1 VSVYTTALDF
11 TLPPRLEAHEPP
23 EARGLPRDG
32 VRMLVGR
39 RASGEVSDQRFR
51 DLPSV
56 LSPGDILVVN
66 TSATLPAA
74 IGTTSRAAMRLHSQH
89 VPVDAKRIPHE
100 AATRHEPTA
109 GERSADTAQ
118 PANGEIVVH
127 VSTELPDGTWVVEL
141 RRRAGGATV
150 PFPAGVAGQVYG
162 LRGGGSVRLLAPYTR
177 GRLWTARFTVD
188 VVQHLLRYG
197 QPIRYGYVDR
207 DWRLSA
213 YQTVFAPPV
222 DRIRAGSAEM
232 PSAARPFSDAVV
244 TRLVAGGIVV
254 APVVLHAGVAS
265 PEAHEKPYPERF
277 EVSSSTARL
286 VNDAHRAG
294 AKVIAVGTT
303 VVRALES
310 AADPQ
315 RWVRASQGWTD
326 LVVTP
331 ARGVRVVDGLLTGFH
346 EPAASH
352 LAMLETVAGGVLLRT
367 CYQRA
372 LDEGYLWH
380 EFGDV
385 NLLLP

>member
-1 VSVYTTALDF
+1 VSVDMTALDF
-11 TLPPRLEAHEPP
+11 TLPPGLEAHEPP

-51 DLPSV
+51 DLPTV

-74 IGTTSRAAMRLHSQH
+74 IGTTSRARARLRSQR

-100 AATRHEPTA
+100 PRA
-109 GERSADTAQ
+109 GERSIDPAQ
-118 PANGEIVVH
+118 QAGDEIVVH

-141 RRRAGGATV
+141 RRWVGGATV
-150 PFPAGVAGQVYG
+150 PFAAGVAGQVYR
-162 LRGGGSVRLLAPYTR
+162 LRGGGSVRLLGPYTR
-177 GRLWTARFTVD
+177 GRLWTARFMVD
-188 VVQHLLRYG
+188 VVPHLLRYG
-197 QPIRYGYVDR
+197 RPIRYAYVDR
-207 DWRLSA
+207 DWPLSA
-213 YQTVFAPPV
+213 YQTVFAPSV

-232 PSAARPFSDAVV
+232 PSAARPFSEAVV
-244 TRLVAGGIVV
+244 TRLVANGIVI
-254 APVVLHAGVAS
+254 APIDLHTGVAS

-277 EVSSSTARL
+277 GVPSSTARL
-286 VNDAHRAG
+286 VNEARRAG
-294 AKVIAVGTT
+294 ARVIAVGTT

-310 AADPQ
+310 ATDPQ
-315 RWVRASQGWTD
+315 GLVHASEGWTD

-331 ARGVRVVDGLLTGFH
+331 AAGVRVVDGLLTGFH

-352 LAMLETVAGGVLLRT
+352 LAMLETVAGSALLRS
-367 CYQRA
+367 CYARA